1 MTIITAERPRAG
13 LPARLKLAPLALAA
27 LLLSAQ
33 CRADWKF
40 TPLVDLRESYTDN
53 VGLQPD
59 ELAHNE
65 FISEVAPGFAL
76 TSNGP
81 RLTLS
86 ASGQWRRYA
95 YSDNDAPNTFD
106 SERRYQATGRAML
119 VDNLFYV
126 DGGASSSRQVI
137 SAFGQIATN
146 SYSSANRTDVST
158 WRISPYLQHRFGS
171 TATGTL
177 RFTRDS
183 VDAGA
188 DGFGSSVASTSS
200 VDVASGTAFTTFGWY
215 GSFFRQELS
224 NRIAGS
230 STSSNGTVGLNY
242 RVLPHFSL
250 TANAGYDDYEYAS
263 LNQRTGGPSW
273 SAGFAWN
280 PSTRTSVQASFGH
293 RYFGKT
299 GSLAASHYTRNTVW
313 SLNYSDQVTTTRSQF
328 LLPAAVDTA
337 AMLNSLFA
345 AAYPDPV
352 QRQAA
357 VQAYI
362 AATGLP
368 TSLANNINYLSNRYI
383 RAKRLQ
389 GAVILRG
396 SRSNLTLSAFNDQ
409 SAGLSIQES
418 DSTLLGSQLATLND
432 NVRQRGASANAE
444 YRLSPRMTA
453 LASIYAVRVQSIETN
468 VVNNSLQYR
477 IGLTRR
483 LDAKTS
489 GNVEVRRLRGSL
501 GLNSTEAY
509 HENAVA
515 ATLSVRF

>member
-40 TPLVDLRESYTDN
+40 TPIVDLRESYTDN
-53 VGLQPD
+53 VGLQRD
-59 ELAHNE
+59 DLAHNE
-65 FISEVAPGFAL
+65 FITEVSPGFAL
-76 TSNGP
+76 TANGP

-86 ASGQWRRYA
+86 ATGQVSRFA
-95 YSDNDAPNTFD
+95 YSNKNAPNVYD

-126 DGGASSSRQVI
+126 DGAAGSQRQAV
-137 SAFGQIATN
+137 SAFGQIAN
-146 SYSSANRTDVST
+146 NPYSSANRTEVNT

-183 VDAGA
+183 VDAGT
-188 DGFGSSVASTSS
+188 DGFGSSVASTGAI
-200 VDVASGTAFTTFGWY
+200 DVASGTAFTNFGWS
-215 GSFFRQELS
+215 GSYFHQELS

-230 STSSNGTVGLNY
+230 STSSNGTIGLRY
-242 RVLPHFSL
+242 RVLPRFNL
-250 TANAGYDDYEYAS
+250 TASGGYDDYEYAS
-263 LNQRTGGPSW
+263 LNQRTAGPSW

-280 PSTRTSVQASFGH
+280 PSIRTSVQASFGH

-313 SLNYSDQVTTTRSQF
+313 TLNYSDQITTTRSQF

-345 AAYPDPV
+345 SAYPDPV
-352 QRQAA
+352 QRQEA

-362 AATGLP
+362 AAAGLP
-368 TSLANNINYLSNRYI
+368 VSLANNINYLSNRYI
-383 RAKRLQ
+383 RDQRLE

-396 SRSNLTLSAFNDQ
+396 SRSNLTLSVFHDQ
-409 SAGLSIQES
+409 RAALSVQES
-418 DSTLLGSQLATLND
+418 DSSLLGSQLATLND

-501 GLNSTEAY
+501 GLNSTAF
-509 HENAVA
+509 
-515 ATLSVRF
+515 SW